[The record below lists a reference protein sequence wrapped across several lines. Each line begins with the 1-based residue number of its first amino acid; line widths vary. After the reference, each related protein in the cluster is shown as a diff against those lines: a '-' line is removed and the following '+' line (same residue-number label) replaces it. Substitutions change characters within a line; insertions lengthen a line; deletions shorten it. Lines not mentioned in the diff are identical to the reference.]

1 MDSQNNQNNGLG
13 GVQEDTY
20 IVLMHLS
27 QFAGFLI
34 PGLGFLL
41 PIVLWLVKGKDYPN
55 IDKHGKDIANFMISM
70 IIYMAIAGVLCLTI
84 IGLVI
89 GIPMFIVL
97 GIIQIVFIIVAAVKA
112 NNGEYWKYPLSITFF
127 S

>member
-55 IDKHGKDIANFMISM
+55 IDKHGKNIANFMISM